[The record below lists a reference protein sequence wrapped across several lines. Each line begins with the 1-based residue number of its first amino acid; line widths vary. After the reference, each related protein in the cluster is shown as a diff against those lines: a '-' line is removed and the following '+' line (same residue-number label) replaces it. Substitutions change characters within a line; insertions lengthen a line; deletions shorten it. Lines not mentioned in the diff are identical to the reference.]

1 MFQIYILYSESAD
14 RYYIGHT
21 EDIPRRLKEHNTADK
36 NSYTSH
42 YRPWIL
48 KGSFDVSESRGEARR
63 VENYLKKLKSRKV
76 IENLLEHPEEF
87 NSIVRRVRAIPTRR
101 D

>member
-14 RYYIGHT
+14 KYYIGHT
-21 EDIPRRLKEHNTADK
+21 DDVPRRIEEHNTVEK
-36 NSYTSH
+36 NTYTSH
-42 YRPWIL
+42 YRPWVL
-48 KGSFDVSESRGEARR
+48 KVSFDVSESRGEARR

-76 IENLLEHPEEF
+76 IEKLIEHPEEF
-87 NSIVRRVRAIPTRR
+87 NIVVSRVRAIPTRR